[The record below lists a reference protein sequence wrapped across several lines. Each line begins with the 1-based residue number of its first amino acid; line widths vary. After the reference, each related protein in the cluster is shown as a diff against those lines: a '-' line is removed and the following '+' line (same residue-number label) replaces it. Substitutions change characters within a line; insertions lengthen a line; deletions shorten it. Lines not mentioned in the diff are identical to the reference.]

1 MNKDETL
8 KDFLNTLKTSF
19 KNASMY
25 GAEHPAFSNSIA
37 RLTQRIDMLF
47 KFFIPISLG
56 FTSRSVY
63 MDGRLWEKGQLFLE
77 LAKIFHFR
85 KLKSI
90 EIQEGITADELI
102 YFITTLS
109 ISPKDVI
116 KRGGPNKILE
126 EEELQHLTFE
136 ELDYSELLKG
146 EGAEIKE
153 IWLVILQEA
162 LETKDDKKILELAD
176 TFEKVIKA
184 YEWEEILESDD
195 VINDMSEFFLYLEKL
210 DPDKFQDCAKEFVR
224 TIMRHKKI
232 LSDPE
237 KEKLQKIAQNF
248 KEKDFASTIW
258 EELLTDEHFD
268 ALNFNIFSTL
278 IQQNKQEGVSHFM
291 SNIFRKSEPLRSNP
305 KITNKMEELL
315 SDTSSPMVSEIYRNT
330 LATLLK
336 EISFSEELS
345 FREDVL
351 SMNYRFMLLNMLEKE
366 KSPEEIMSIL
376 KMIFEEW
383 ENISE
388 QKDYEYLKPVY
399 DILQTN
405 KDELSPDPNYSKM
418 KNKIVNFIER
428 MILEGELSFYF
439 ESFINSIDQSTFDV
453 NVYLD
458 KIFTEGKVTPYT
470 LKAFFKFFKEYL
482 FYFNLNLETYS
493 SDVKIIDKLIQS
505 LGMIDSNISHVTLKN
520 IFQSGERGI
529 KIKVLQA
536 MQNLSAYDNKFLL
549 PMLKSKDFQMKSE
562 AFATLISDEKVRDE
576 ILQKLFS
583 IASPFGIRNKRLIE
597 NLSIVEDKEV
607 IAAKPYL
614 ITLRDRKNFWNK
626 KLRERVKGILEK
638 WHAE

>member
-224 TIMRHKKI
+224 TIMKHKKI

-237 KEKLQKIAQNF
+237 KEKLRKIAQNF
-248 KEKDFASTIW
+248 HH
-258 EELLTDEHFD
+258 LL
-268 ALNFNIFSTL
+268 
-278 IQQNKQEGVSHFM
+278 VV
-291 SNIFRKSEPLRSNP
+291 RS
-305 KITNKMEELL
+305 IGQ
-315 SDTSSPMVSEIYRNT
+315 Y
-330 LATLLK
+330 
-336 EISFSEELS
+336 
-345 FREDVL
+345 
-351 SMNYRFMLLNMLEKE
+351 
-366 KSPEEIMSIL
+366 
-376 KMIFEEW
+376 
-383 ENISE
+383 
-388 QKDYEYLKPVY
+388 
-399 DILQTN
+399 
-405 KDELSPDPNYSKM
+405 
-418 KNKIVNFIER
+418 
-428 MILEGELSFYF
+428 
-439 ESFINSIDQSTFDV
+439 
-453 NVYLD
+453 
-458 KIFTEGKVTPYT
+458 
-470 LKAFFKFFKEYL
+470 
-482 FYFNLNLETYS
+482 
-493 SDVKIIDKLIQS
+493 
-505 LGMIDSNISHVTLKN
+505 
-520 IFQSGERGI
+520 
-529 KIKVLQA
+529 
-536 MQNLSAYDNKFLL
+536 
-549 PMLKSKDFQMKSE
+549 
-562 AFATLISDEKVRDE
+562 
-576 ILQKLFS
+576 
-583 IASPFGIRNKRLIE
+583 
-597 NLSIVEDKEV
+597 
-607 IAAKPYL
+607 
-614 ITLRDRKNFWNK
+614 
-626 KLRERVKGILEK
+626 
-638 WHAE
+638 